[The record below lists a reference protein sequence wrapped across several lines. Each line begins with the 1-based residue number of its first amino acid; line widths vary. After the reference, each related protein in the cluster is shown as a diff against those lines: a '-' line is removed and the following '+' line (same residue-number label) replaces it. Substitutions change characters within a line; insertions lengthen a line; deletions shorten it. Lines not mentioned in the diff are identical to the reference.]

1 VRDAY
6 DLLRPFLFSLDPEL
20 AHRLALTALATGL
33 HPRPKR
39 DHPALSQHLLGL
51 DFPNPLGMAAG
62 FDKNGEAP
70 DALLSLGF
78 GFTEV
83 GTVTPL
89 PQEGNPRPR
98 IFRLTTHRALINRL
112 AFNSQGHEAVHRRLA
127 TRRDRGG
134 VVGINVG
141 ANRDSPDRAGDYA
154 AGVARFSDLA
164 DYFTINISS
173 PNTPGLR
180 DFHHEREL
188 TELLSRVFE
197 ARAAAT
203 RKVPLL
209 LKIAPD
215 LDDEAI
221 ATTAGIAVRAG
232 VEGMVVTNTT
242 VGRTGVADDPLAK
255 EAGGL
260 SGEPLYEASTV
271 VLAKVRKIIGREM
284 VLVGVG
290 GVHSP
295 ETALGKLRAGAD
307 LVQLYTGL
315 IYEGPGLPG
324 RILAE
329 LPRLLA
335 PEGAATVADIVG
347 RDTGRWA
354 AKALPPQ
361 PEA

>member
-1 VRDAY
+1 MSGPY
-6 DLLRPFLFSLDPEL
+6 NLLRPFLFSLDPEV
-20 AHRLALTALATGL
+20 AHRLALKALAAGL
-33 HPRPKR
+33 HRRPKR
-39 DHPALSQHLLGL
+39 EHPALGQRLLGL

-70 DALLSLGF
+70 DALLALGF

-89 PQEGNPRPR
+89 PQAGNPRPR
-98 IFRLTTHRALINRL
+98 VFRLTAHKALINRL
-112 AFNSQGHEAVHRRLA
+112 AFNSEGHEAIHRRLA
-127 TRRDRGG
+127 ARKDRAGI
-134 VVGINVG
+134 VGINVG
-141 ANRDSPDRAGDYA
+141 ANRNSPDRAGDYA

-197 ARAAAT
+197 ARDAAA

-221 ATTAGIAVRAG
+221 AATAGIALRSG

-242 VGRTGVADDPLAK
+242 VARTGVADDPLAK

-260 SGEPLYEASTV
+260 SGEPLYQASTI
-271 VLAKVRKIIGREM
+271 VLAKVRKIVGRGM

-290 GVHSP
+290 GVRSP
-295 ETALGKLRAGAD
+295 ETALGKLKAGAD

-315 IYEGPGLPG
+315 IYEGPGLAG
-324 RILAE
+324 QILAE
-329 LPRLLA
+329 LPSLLEG
-335 PEGAATVADIVG
+335 EGAATVADIVG
-347 RDTGRWA
+347 RDTEDWA
-354 AKALPPQ
+354 ARPLP
-361 PEA
+361 ASA